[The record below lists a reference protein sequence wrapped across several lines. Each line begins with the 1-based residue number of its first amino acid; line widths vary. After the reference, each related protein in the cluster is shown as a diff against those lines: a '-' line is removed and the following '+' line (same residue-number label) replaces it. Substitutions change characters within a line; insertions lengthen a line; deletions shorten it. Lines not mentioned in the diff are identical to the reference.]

1 MKNLNLRK
9 KDTNSKGIT
18 LIALV
23 ITIIILLIL
32 AGITISTIFGD
43 NGILTKVKDSKQF
56 HDYSSLKEEADMVIS
71 ARNIKKLSDQDIQTT
86 FKEDLES
93 GISGNKIIEDSGI
106 IGTYYVTR
114 NGQTITVYEDGDIEN
129 GKIEVMTNANNES
142 PEFKNENNIW
152 NWYIYT
158 PGQLKFVA
166 DYTNNGRN
174 MNDTQKQLVEEAGY
188 NVNDVIM
195 KEETVVYLM
204 RDIDLGARSKNGE
217 WETEENKAKNWIPI
231 GIDNENNKFIATF
244 NGNNHF
250 IKGVYINRQG
260 KFSALFGNSNSIL
273 NLTIKDSYIKGTD
286 NCVAG
291 ITGAFRNGVL
301 ENCHNVNT
309 KIIGLRQSTG
319 GITGQFTGAAITNCT
334 NSGEIYGGEINTA
347 GIAGKI
353 SSENAEMIGCINTG
367 NISSNANQIAGLVG
381 YFNTNGRVEDCTNK
395 GDINSYNT
403 NIGGLV
409 GYIKNTSTILNCNNM
424 GNVNGK
430 KYVGGITGCN
440 SKSGKIIGCTNS
452 GNISTYSGGGGIA
465 GLNNESCNE
474 KPTEISECIN
484 TGTITGP
491 GGGVGGITGLSSTTT
506 YVSKSVNR
514 GSVKGNNAGVGGI
527 VGYIWSGTIEKCGNY
542 GEISS
547 LNDNVFSS
555 LGGILGDTGAQVSFN
570 VKNCYN
576 AGKILDNTKVT
587 GTKIGGVIAYV
598 AQTGTSG
605 EISHNY
611 SIGEIESLNE
621 NNITVGGVIGYA
633 KSSIVKNHNYYLTG
647 KSNKILNSEGEILTE
662 IQMKSHD
669 FVDMLNEEQEILV
682 WEIKSGYNNG
692 YPLIIGGNL

>member
-430 KYVGGITGCN
+430 KYVGEITGCN